1 MRAATGSASRN
12 AKLDIMTPSHV
23 ASFLYVG
30 CYTNESPA
38 GIGVYDSSDPDGRL
52 VQLAVVDRVEHA
64 SFLAA
69 HPNRRVLYA
78 VSETTSFDGMPGG
91 GVVSFRI
98 DPTDGSLSPLD
109 RVSSHGEAPCH
120 VSVDGVGRFL
130 YVANYLSGTIA
141 AFGLDPHGRVGEV
154 LAVHRHR
161 GSGPNPHRQQAPHAH
176 CIVPG
181 PDGASVYAADLGT
194 DRVIHYRHTEPNRT
208 DGGGFVAREELAL
221 EPGSGPRHLA
231 FHPHHPVGFLICEL
245 SSTIVTLAVDT
256 TTGELEIVG
265 SCSTLPEEFNG
276 SSIAA
281 EIRVDGRG
289 HRIYASNRGHDSV
302 AVFAFTGPDE
312 PLEPLGL
319 IDSGG
324 RTPRSFA
331 LHPSGRAML
340 VANQDSDTIVRLDLD
355 PQTGM
360 PRSTDTAIELS
371 QPVCLTIVP
380 VAG

>member
-1 MRAATGSASRN
+1 M
-12 AKLDIMTPSHV
+12 LDLMTPSHV
-23 ASFLYVG
+23 ASLLYVG

-52 VQLAVVDRVEHA
+52 VQLGVVDGVEQA

-78 VSETTSFDGMPGG
+78 VSETTLFDGMPGG
-91 GVVSFRI
+91 GLVSFRI

-109 RVSSHGEAPCH
+109 RVSSHGDAPCH
-120 VSVDGVGRFL
+120 VSVDPAGRFL

-141 AFGLDPHGRVGEV
+141 AFGLDPQGRVGDV

-161 GSGPNPHRQQAPHAH
+161 GSGPNPHRQQGPHAH

-181 PDGASVYAADLGT
+181 PDGASVYATDLGI
-194 DRVIHYRHTEPNRT
+194 DRVIHYRHAEPDRT
-208 DGGGFVAREELAL
+208 DGGGFEARGELAL

-231 FHPHHPVGFLICEL
+231 FHPHHPVAFLICEL

-256 TTGELEIVG
+256 TTGELEVVG
-265 SCSTLPEEFNG
+265 SRSTLPDGFDG
-276 SSIAA
+276 ASIGA

-289 HRIYASNRGHDSV
+289 RGVYASNRGHDSV
-302 AVFAFTGPDE
+302 AVFAFTGPCE

-324 RTPRSFA
+324 RTPRNFA

-340 VANQDSDTIVRLDLD
+340 VANQDSDTIVRFTLD
-355 PQTGM
+355 PRTGM
-360 PRSTDTAIELS
+360 PRPTDTTIELS
-371 QPVCLTIVP
+371 QPVCLTFVP
-380 VAG
+380 VAR